1 MMRHRTLYSWSGL
14 GLLAI
19 AFLAF
24 MLVNSYLLRSW
35 RVDLTEGN
43 LYTVSEGSQNILASI
58 DEPINLYFFYSDK
71 ETRGLTS
78 LRDYAQRVR
87 ELLEEFEIHAGGK
100 ISLHV
105 IDPEPFSEQE
115 DRAAAFGLQ
124 GIPLEAGGREI
135 YFGLAGTNAVDSR
148 QVIPF
153 FQPDKE
159 AFLEYDVSKLIYRLA
174 NPEKPVIGLLSDL
187 DINGGYD
194 MQTRQPK
201 PAWMVIEQLREDFEI
216 RELEPDMTRIEEDI
230 DLLLVVHPK
239 VIADSAFFAIDQFVL
254 KGGHAVVFVDPF
266 SDRDQPAGMQDP
278 MALPGR
284 SSEMP
289 KLFKAWG
296 VEMPVEKVLADA
308 GAALMVSV
316 GQQVVRHLGLIG
328 LPRELIN
335 NEDVVTGGLETVN
348 VSSSGVLQP
357 LEARTTQITPL
368 MHSSEYAML
377 IDKGRLD
384 FLPNPE
390 ALQRDF
396 VPDGQQHII
405 AARISGKAKSAFPDG
420 FEGAEDPVAEAD
432 SINVI
437 VVGDTDI
444 LSDRLWV
451 RVEEFFG
458 SRIATPW
465 ADNGSFLF
473 NAIDNLSGSEDLIGL
488 RTRGTFHRPF
498 TVVADLKRQ
507 AEDRFRDSEKRLTAQ
522 LQELES
528 KLSELNQ
535 AGDNVIAL
543 SEEQRREL
551 ERFQKEKLKIRRE
564 LRDVQHNLEKDIEQ
578 LGTALKVFNIGF
590 VPLLISVIA
599 LVVALRRRHGSRAL
613 KLAEE
618 GVRT

>member
-1 MMRHRTLYSWSGL
+1 MNRRTLYSWSGL
-14 GLLAI
+14 GLLAV

-24 MLVNSYLLRSW
+24 MVVNSYLLRGW

-43 LYTVSEGSQNILASI
+43 LYTVSEGSRNIIESI
-58 DEPINLYFFYSDK
+58 EEPINLYFFYSDK
-71 ETRGLTS
+71 ATRGLTS

-87 ELLEEFEIHAGGK
+87 ELLEEFEIHGNGK
-100 ISLHV
+100 INLHV

-115 DRAAAFGLQ
+115 DRAADFGLQ
-124 GIPLEAGGREI
+124 GIPLEAGGREV
-135 YFGLAGTNAVDSR
+135 YFGLAGTNALDSR
-148 QVIPF
+148 QIIPF

-187 DINGGYD
+187 EINGGFD
-194 MQTRQPK
+194 VQARQQK

-216 RELEPDMTRIEEDI
+216 RELEPDMTEIGEDV

-239 VIADSAFFAIDQFVL
+239 VIADSAFFAIDQYVL
-254 KGGHAVVFVDPF
+254 NGGHAVVFVDPF
-266 SDRDQPAGMQDP
+266 SDRDQPGGMQDP

-289 KLFKAWG
+289 QLFKAWG

-328 LPRELIN
+328 FPRELIN
-335 NEDVVTGGLETVN
+335 GDDVITGGLETVN
-348 VSSSGVLQP
+348 VSSSGVLRP
-357 LEARTTQITPL
+357 IEGHTTQITPL
-368 MHSSEYAML
+368 LQSSEYAML

-384 FLPNPE
+384 YLPNPE
-390 ALQRDF
+390 VLQRDF
-396 VPDGQQHII
+396 VPDGEQYLV
-405 AARISGKAKSAFPDG
+405 AARISGQAKSAFPDG
-420 FEGAEDPVAEAD
+420 YEGTENPLKEAD
-432 SINVI
+432 NINVI
-437 VVGDTDI
+437 LVADTDI

-498 TVVADLKRQ
+498 TVVADLKRR

-528 KLSELNQ
+528 KLNELNQ
-535 AGDNVIAL
+535 AGENVIAL
-543 SEEQRREL
+543 SEEQRQEL
-551 ERFQKEKLKIRRE
+551 ERFQQEKLKIRRE

-578 LGTALKVFNIGF
+578 LGTMLKIFNIGF

-599 LVVALRRRHGSRAL
+599 LVVALRRKHGSRAL
-613 KLAEE
+613 KPASE
-618 GVRT
+618 GAPS